1 MQSISDNEFSVINFL
16 IRNFSERFTIRGI
29 AKELNL
35 SAAGVHSI
43 LKKLEKSKV
52 VVAEKLGTGL
62 FYNINL
68 NSSVAKHLAA
78 IVLLGFLELKKP
90 DLEEV
95 KDDIKIAAFD
105 GKNML
110 IVSND
115 RTIEDKLAGKGFNLI
130 ILAEEE
136 LVEKISS
143 KDKAVIEIIKKGV
156 VIAGEGLLI
165 DMIKR
170 GMRY

>member
-1 MQSISDNEFSVINFL
+1 M
-16 IRNFSERFTIRGI
+16 
-29 AKELNL
+29 
-35 SAAGVHSI
+35 
-43 LKKLEKSKV
+43 
-52 VVAEKLGTGL
+52 

>member
-78 IVLLGFLELKKP
+78 I
-90 DLEEV
+90 
-95 KDDIKIAAFD
+95 
-105 GKNML
+105 
-110 IVSND
+110 
-115 RTIEDKLAGKGFNLI
+115 
-130 ILAEEE
+130 LAEEE